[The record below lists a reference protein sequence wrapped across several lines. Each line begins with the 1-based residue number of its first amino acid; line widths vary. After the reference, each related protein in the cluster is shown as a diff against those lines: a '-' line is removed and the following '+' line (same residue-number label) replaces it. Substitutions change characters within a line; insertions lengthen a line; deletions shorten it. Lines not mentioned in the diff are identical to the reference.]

1 MTKNK
6 CKKDTISETDS
17 QTKTLIFTQFYAIIQ
32 RFLDKKIFMRFKVPQ
47 DVQREDQILWI
58 LTLRQVI
65 TLIVGFGFSYVLFS
79 SLRKQYDL
87 HQMEIIMIWIPAG
100 LSAAFAFLKV
110 KGISLGKFVLLLIE
124 QNLFRA
130 PRRKW
135 VQHGGEPFISLT
147 TPFSMKNKK
156 KTETQAADKDVSEKK
171 IKNIAAILD
180 SSGTSGL
187 SEKKKAK
194 K

>member
-1 MTKNK
+1 
-6 CKKDTISETDS
+6 
-17 QTKTLIFTQFYAIIQ
+17 
-32 RFLDKKIFMRFKVPQ
+32 MRFKVPQ

-65 TLIVGFGFSYVLFS
+65 TLLVGFGVSYVLFS
-79 SLRKQYDL
+79 SLRKQYEL

-100 LSAAFAFLKV
+100 ISAALAFLKI
-110 KGISLGKFVLLLIE
+110 KGISLGKFILLLIE
-124 QNLFRA
+124 QKMFRA

-135 VQHGGEPFISLT
+135 VPHGGEPFISLT

-156 KTETQAADKDVSEKK
+156 KAAPINAEKDVSEKK
-171 IKNIAAILD
+171 IKKIAAILD

-187 SEKKKAK
+187 EIKNKK
-194 K
+194 